1 MINKTLSKTS
11 VIPISSASVPV
22 KVYVSGVYKE
32 YMDKYNKSTTSSR
45 NGYHQKLY
53 EYMYDSFRKS
63 EPIHVYEVNDS
74 QLDGRFVYVDA
85 SGLRVSDLPI
95 QCFTMVPNIES
106 LNAALK
112 DFK

>member
-32 YMDKYNKSTTSSR
+32 YMDKYNNSTASSR
-45 NGYHQKLY
+45 HEYHQKLY
-53 EYMYDSFRKS
+53 EYMHDHFMNS
-63 EPIHVYEVNDS
+63 ESIHVYEVNDS

-106 LNAALK
+106 LNAALRN
-112 DFK
+112 FK